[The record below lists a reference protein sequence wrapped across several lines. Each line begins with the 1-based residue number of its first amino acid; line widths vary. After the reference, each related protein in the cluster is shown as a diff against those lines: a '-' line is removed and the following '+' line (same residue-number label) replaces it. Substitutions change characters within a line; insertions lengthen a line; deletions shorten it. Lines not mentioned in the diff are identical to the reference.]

1 MMDFDTKILILVNR
15 KLYDKKIIDE
25 NTYYVVNDILLKK
38 LSDYN

>member
-1 MMDFDTKILILVNR
+1 MDFDTKILILVNR